1 MKYTKMKKTKSI
13 DKHLPQRTC
22 VACRV
27 VKDKRELV
35 RLVRVDDGV
44 VEVDGSGK
52 KAGRG
57 AYLCRGQD
65 CWQEGLKGGRLEHA
79 LRTTLSRENR
89 EQLVEYGKS
98 LSGG

>member
-1 MKYTKMKKTKSI
+1 MSMKAKTKSI

-27 VKDKRELV
+27 TKDKRELV
-35 RLVRVDDGV
+35 RLVRVSDGV

-52 KAGRG
+52 KVGRG

-65 CWQEGLKGGRLEHA
+65 CWQEGLKGGRLDHA
-79 LRTTLSRENR
+79 LRTTLGRDNR
-89 EQLVEYGKS
+89 EQLVEYGNS

>member
-1 MKYTKMKKTKSI
+1 MSMKAKTKSI

-27 VKDKRELV
+27 TKDKRELV
-35 RLVRVDDGV
+35 RMVRVSDGV
-44 VEVDGSGK
+44 VEVDESGK
-52 KAGRG
+52 KVGRG

-65 CWQEGLKGGRLEHA
+65 CWQEGLNGGRLEHA
-79 LRTTLSRENR
+79 LHTNLSHENR
-89 EQLVEYGKS
+89 EQLAGYGKS

>member
-1 MKYTKMKKTKSI
+1 MSMKAKTKSI

-22 VACRV
+22 VTCRV
-27 VKDKRELV
+27 TKDKRELV

-44 VEVDGSGK
+44 VEVDESGK
-52 KAGRG
+52 KVGRG
-57 AYLCRGQD
+57 AYLCWGQD

-79 LRTTLSRENR
+79 LRTNLSHENR
-89 EQLVEYGKS
+89 EQLAGYGKS

>member
-1 MKYTKMKKTKSI
+1 MSMKAKTKSI

-27 VKDKRELV
+27 TKDKRELV
-35 RLVRVDDGV
+35 RMVRVDDGV

-52 KAGRG
+52 KVGRG

-79 LRTTLSRENR
+79 LRTNLSHENR
-89 EQLVEYGKS
+89 EQLAGYGKS

>member
-1 MKYTKMKKTKSI
+1 MSMKAKTKSI

-27 VKDKRELV
+27 TKDKRELV
-35 RLVRVDDGV
+35 RMVRVSDGV
-44 VEVDGSGK
+44 VEVDESGK
-52 KAGRG
+52 KVGRG

-79 LRTTLSRENR
+79 LHTNLSHENR
-89 EQLVEYGKS
+89 EQLAGYGKS